1 MELEKPSYSIAE
13 AARLLNFSRYRIK
26 MMIELKQLKAIGAG
40 KQRVI
45 LKHDLAKYFSL
56 KAK

>member
-1 MELEKPSYSIAE
+1 
-13 AARLLNFSRYRIK
+13 